1 MALVLDV
8 HQVSVHL
15 GGRAILDRLDLSA
28 RAGRSLAV
36 SGHSGS
42 GKTTL
47 MMVLAGILDPEEGTV
62 EIRGGADVAPRVA
75 FVPQS
80 FGLAPSLTA
89 IENVALPLQAQAV
102 RVPAAEIEQRSVAA
116 LGSVGLSGTED
127 RLVTELSGGQRQ
139 RVAVARVLAGE
150 PDVIIADE
158 PTAELDADSRHRILR
173 LLLDSAA
180 RGVLVVVATH
190 DPEVADCCDDWLELV
205 EGRLTDVVPED

>member
-1 MALVLDV
+1 MVLVLEARGL
-8 HQVSVHL
+8 SVHL
-15 GGRAILDRLDLSA
+15 GGRAVLDGLDLSA
-28 RAGRSLAV
+28 RAGRTFAV

-47 MMVLAGILDPEEGTV
+47 MMLLAGVLVPDDGAVKMT
-62 EIRGGADVAPRVA
+62 GGGPAPRVG

-89 IENVALPLQAQAV
+89 IENVALPLQAQAI
-102 RVPAAEIEQRSVAA
+102 RVPGAEIEKRCLAA
-116 LGSVGLSGTED
+116 LASVGLAGTED

-158 PTAELDADSRHRILR
+158 PTAELDADSRHRVLR
-173 LLLDSAA
+173 LLLDTAA
-180 RGVLVVVATH
+180 RGALVVLATH
-190 DPEVADCCDDWLELV
+190 DPEVADCCDDWWEIV
-205 EGRLTDVVPED
+205 DGRLSDAVAEG

>member
-1 MALVLDV
+1 MALVLEV
-8 HQVSVHL
+8 HDMSIHL
-15 GGRAILDRLDLSA
+15 GGRAVLDHLDLSA

-47 MMVLAGILDPEEGTV
+47 MMVLAGILDPEEGAV
-62 EIRGGADVAPRVA
+62 QIRGAGDVAPRIA

-102 RVPAAEIEQRSVAA
+102 RIPAAEIERRSVAA
-116 LGSVGLSGTED
+116 LVSVGLSGTED

-158 PTAELDADSRHRILR
+158 PTAELDADSRHRVLR
-173 LLLDSAA
+173 LLLEAAA
-180 RGVLVVVATH
+180 RGVLVVLATH

-205 EGRLTDVVPED
+205 DGRLSDVVPGD